1 MKHLALIDIH
11 TDNNFLY
18 YDIMDNDIKL
28 IQALLDRGIISSD
41 YSLFVIDERNII
53 DDDTVIDTEI
63 LSNNY

>member
-1 MKHLALIDIH
+1 MKHLALIDIN

-41 YSLFVIDERNII
+41 YKLFLIDERNVI
-53 DDDTVIDTEI
+53 DDDTIINTEI